1 MNNKDQIARDRF
13 QERIQKGMLGP
24 GSDTWGLPDENEII
38 SDDSP
43 LQRYFT
49 GVLFPEKSLT
59 DDKGRILGQSVLDS
73 AEVENETPEGE
84 EADDLQDETEKLNE
98 DADLKNK
105 PDIKEIEASKI
116 NQNNFFPTN
125 IGLTVCVDNSV
136 KELNVEFSFGLYYR
150 PKNEEIKIKIDEK
163 GYKSFFDEGIPC
175 QLPFK
180 EILKYEDGF
189 MFLERPLKGERGGKK
204 QRSGEFKQFDEFRK
218 GGNLKDSL
226 AKDYIGY
233 LERKLISSRIWKRKQ
248 HTYKAKVSVGNT
260 PQPIELK
267 LSGKNYR
274 ELKVGY
280 NIKTFPFDNS
290 TYIKIQLVN
299 LSEKHPANRFSNKNE
314 RLNQKCLF
322 QSSVKVYSNDIL
334 PYKSYEERE
343 LFDGEAKRLN
353 FIYRNVNNYG
363 VGHNCSITWSENCRE
378 VKTTFI
384 PYHDIKDIENK
395 PDHELSDTVLAEA
408 LDIRNLSN
416 FGLPKDKVIEKLNY
430 FVDLYGSW
438 IEGQKNENEK
448 NSHKDRKIGSEIIS
462 KQEDNLKRLKT
473 NIELLQSNENVFK
486 AFQVANTA
494 MFIQLIISGDKDF
507 GKYEKGL
514 NEINYNTPYNDLA
527 FFENY
532 PFGHKDRLEKSPQYR
547 PFQLAFFL
555 LSIDGIVFPESKS
568 RKDIVDLIWFP
579 TGGGKTEAYLA
590 VAAFTITWRRLNH
603 KNQYQGTSVIMRYT
617 LRLLTA
623 QQFERASRLIV
634 SLEFLRRQENFQA
647 ILKSEPISIGLWIG
661 MGSTPNKLSEASQR
675 IDEIERECSNGE
687 RGKPEDKNVFQIS
700 ACSWCGTKVISKNEY
715 NKWDYAFEIGRR
727 SFTIKCL
734 NKKCAFNKELPI
746 QVVDQ
751 MLYENPPTL
760 LFATVDKFAM
770 LGWRPEVNS
779 FFNSLDDE
787 KLPPDLII
795 QDELHLLSGPLGSI
809 TGIFESV
816 VELLCTKNLIGPK
829 IIASTA
835 TTRNTEHQV
844 ESLYGNR
851 DVNIF
856 PPTGIN
862 YDDSFFAR
870 ESKEESKRRYLGFLP
885 TGKTSVDT
893 QLQLLAHLL
902 IARLEV
908 FANLETKER
917 TNDYWTIVSYYN
929 SLKDVGKIFNKV
941 GDEVSNFTSTL
952 QNRLSQ
958 HFHPFDDYTFNY
970 YGILGRTQEL
980 TGRVESSKIKAVLK
994 DIEKEFNAD
1003 KIEKGQKG
1011 RTFLRDVVDLVM
1023 ATNMI
1028 SVGID
1033 VSRLNIML
1041 INGMPKNVAEYI
1053 QASSRIGRE
1062 SKGLAIALLSPNR
1075 SREQSYFE
1083 HFKSFHQAFY
1093 KGVEPLS
1100 ITPFTEN
1107 TIKKMLTSIM
1117 VAFVRQKVAGMA
1129 DNNQAQYFVKDQ
1141 IEPLKAFIKKRFHS
1155 FPAELNLFEK
1165 EIDRIAYD
1173 WVDRIGNYGLKEYD
1187 ELFKKPAEKEK
1198 GNEDWVL
1205 MQSMREIDTNTFI
1218 QIKESF

>member
-1 MNNKDQIARDRF
+1 MSNKDQIARDKF

-24 GSDTWGLPDENEII
+24 GSDTWGLPDEEEII
-38 SDDSP
+38 SDYP

-49 GVLFPEKSLT
+49 GVLFPEKSLV
-59 DDKGRILGQSVLDS
+59 LSQSDLDS
-73 AEVENETPEGE
+73 TEVENETPEGDE
-84 EADDLQDETEKLNE
+84 SDELQYETESLNE
-98 DADLKNK
+98 DAEVINK
-105 PDIKEIEASKI
+105 PDIKEIEEYKI
-116 NQNNFFPTN
+116 SQNNFFPTN
-125 IGLTVCVDNSV
+125 IGLTVCISNSV
-136 KELNVEFSFGLYYR
+136 NELDVEFSFGLYYE
-150 PKNEEIKIKIDEK
+150 PKQKEIKIKIDEN
-163 GYKSFFDEGIPC
+163 GHRSFFDERIPY

-204 QRSGEFKQFDEFRK
+204 QRSGEFKQFDEFK
-218 GGNLKDSL
+218 KKENLKGSL
-226 AKDYIGY
+226 TDDYITY
-233 LERKLISSRIWKRKQ
+233 LEKLISRVWKRKQ
-248 HTYKAKVSVGNT
+248 HIYKTKVQIRETS
-260 PQPIELK
+260 QPIELK
-267 LSGKNYR
+267 LSGNYHS

-290 TYIKIQLVN
+290 TYIKIQLAN
-299 LSEKHPANRFSNKNE
+299 LSQKHPANRFSNKNE
-314 RLNQKCLF
+314 KLNQKCLF
-322 QSSVKVYSNDIL
+322 QSSVKVFSNDIL

-343 LFDGEAKRLN
+343 SFDEEAERLN
-353 FIYRNVNNYG
+353 FIYRNVKSYG
-363 VGHNCSITWSENCRE
+363 VGHNCSVTWSEDYKE
-378 VKTTFI
+378 VTTTFV
-384 PYHDIKDIENK
+384 PYHDIKDIRNK
-395 PDHELSDTVLAEA
+395 YELSDSVLEEA

-416 FGLPKDKVIEKLNY
+416 FGLPKDKVIENLNY
-430 FVDLYGSW
+430 FIDRYGRW
-438 IEGQKNENEK
+438 IEDQKKENEK
-448 NSHKDRKIGSEIIS
+448 NSDKEKTIGNEIIS
-462 KQEDNLKRLKT
+462 KQEYNLKRLKS
-473 NIELLQSNENVFK
+473 NIELLQRNENVFK
-486 AFQVANTA
+486 AFQIANTA
-494 MFIQLIISGDKDF
+494 MFIQLIISDDNDF
-507 GKYEKGL
+507 GAFEKNL
-514 NEINYNTPYNDLA
+514 NEVNYNTPYNALT

-590 VAAFTITWRRLNH
+590 VAAFTIVWRRLN
-603 KNQYQGTSVIMRYT
+603 NEAGYQGTSVIMRYM

-634 SLEFLRRQENFQA
+634 SLEFLRRQKKFQE

-661 MGSTPNKLSEASQR
+661 MGSTPNKLEEASQKL
-675 IDEIERECSNGE
+675 DEIERECNNGE
-687 RGKPEDKNVFQIS
+687 RGKPEDKNTFQIS
-700 ACSWCGTKVISKNEY
+700 ACSWCGTKVISKNEN
-715 NKWDYAFEIGRR
+715 NKWDYAFKAGRR
-727 SFTIKCL
+727 SFTISCL
-734 NKKCAFNKELPI
+734 NNKCAFKEELPI
-746 QVVDQ
+746 QVVDE

-770 LGWRPEVNS
+770 LGWQSKANS

-816 VELLCTKNLIGPK
+816 VELLCTKNYIGPK

-835 TTRNTEHQV
+835 TTRNTVHQV
-844 ESLYGNR
+844 GSLYGNR

-856 PPTGIN
+856 PPSGLN
-862 YDDSFFAR
+862 YDNSFFAI
-870 ESKEESKRRYLGFLP
+870 ENKEESKRRYLGFIP

-908 FANLETKER
+908 FADLETKEI

-952 QNRLSQ
+952 QHRLSQ
-958 HFHPFDDYTFNY
+958 YFQPFDDYTFNF
-970 YGILGRTQEL
+970 YGIPGRTQEL
-980 TGRVESSKIKAVLK
+980 TGRVESSRIKTVLKEIEKVFNAEKIKKVQ
-994 DIEKEFNAD
+994 
-1003 KIEKGQKG
+1003 GG
-1011 RTFLRDVVDLVM
+1011 YSFLRDVVDLVM
-1023 ATNMI
+1023 ATSMI

-1033 VSRLNIML
+1033 VGRLNIML

-1062 SKGLAIALLSPNR
+1062 SKGLAVALLDPNR
-1075 SREQSYFE
+1075 SREKSYFE
-1083 HFKSFHQAFY
+1083 HFKPFHQAFY
-1093 KGVEPLS
+1093 KGIEPLS
-1100 ITPFTEN
+1100 VTPFTEN
-1107 TIKKMLTSIM
+1107 TIKKMLTSIL
-1117 VAFVRQKVAGMA
+1117 VTFVRQKVTGMA
-1129 DNNQAQYFVKDQ
+1129 DNDQAQYFAKDQ
-1141 IEPLKAFIKKRFHS
+1141 IEPLKTFIKERFHS
-1155 FPAELNLFEK
+1155 FPAELNLFER
-1165 EIDRIAYD
+1165 EIDRIAYN
-1173 WVDRIGNYGLKEYD
+1173 WVYKIEKYGLKRYD
-1187 ELFKKPAEKEK
+1187 ELLKKPAEKEK
-1198 GNEDWVL
+1198 EDGDWIL